1 MFNIFNQ
8 IANSAKWNNSKKDI
22 YMSVRMRSVD
32 PDQHIVYSAVLEII
46 IIITAMGQVY
56 KNNAV

>member
-1 MFNIFNQ
+1 
-8 IANSAKWNNSKKDI
+8 
-22 YMSVRMRSVD
+22 MSVRMRSVD
-32 PDQHIVYSAVLEII
+32 PDQHIVHSAVLEIII

>member
-1 MFNIFNQ
+1 
-8 IANSAKWNNSKKDI
+8 
-22 YMSVRMRSVD
+22 MSVRMRSVD